1 MNVEINWKISLPAA
15 LHDSKNL
22 ERLVENFKLSF
33 YKVMESRRLTA
44 RILYWYND
52 SLRQTHT
59 HLVPGRSTI
68 KGKQSLSKDHQQR
81 ETHFW
86 NYFHEKNYQLRK
98 YPVSESKKKLAVN
111 LVWSLTISRHVASDL
126 LLDSFGKPIRS
137 VLRSK
142 FS

>member
-44 RILYWYND
+44 RMLYWYND

-59 HLVPGRSTI
+59 HLLPGRSTI

-98 YPVSESKKKLAVN
+98 YAVSESKKKTGCQPGLIFN
-111 LVWSLTISRHVASDL
+111 DFTPRGLWLVAGLIWQTH
-126 LLDSFGKPIRS
+126 
-137 VLRSK
+137 
-142 FS
+142 